1 MRWLLSFLD
10 QWGRNTAQQRQIR
23 ILEEELAEVC
33 DENVRL
39 AVENAEL
46 KGARAARRIRLPDS
60 SCSTCGRTVTTC
72 ICGPRSIR

>member
-46 KGARAARRIRLPDS
+46 KGALASL
-60 SCSTCGRTVTTC
+60 GK
-72 ICGPRSIR
+72 

>member
-1 MRWLLSFLD
+1 MRSLLGWLD
-10 QWGRNTAQQRQIR
+10 QWARNIALGRENR
-23 ILEEELAEVC
+23 ILRDELEEVL

-60 SCSTCGRTVTTC
+60 ACSTCARTVTTC

>member
-1 MRWLLSFLD
+1 MKALLAWLD
-10 QWGRNTAQQRQIR
+10 QWARNVALQHQVDVLID
-23 ILEEELAEVC
+23 ELADVL

-46 KGARAARRIRLPDS
+46 KDARARAGG
-60 SCSTCGRTVTTC
+60 CSACGRVVTTC

>member
-1 MRWLLSFLD
+1 MRALLRWLD
-10 QWGRNTAQQRQIR
+10 QWGRNIAQQRQIH

-46 KGARAARRIRLPDS
+46 KGARGTRQPFAGEDR
-60 SCSTCGRTVTTC
+60 
-72 ICGPRSIR
+72 